1 MSLRLND
8 TDRAQLLRV
17 ARESIKTG
25 LLSGRPSP
33 VNPAEYSETL
43 QREGAAFV
51 TLHKHGDLR
60 GCIGSL
66 EPHRPLVLDV
76 AEHAFDAAFRDPRFP
91 PVTKHELPD
100 IALHIAVLTPME
112 PIPCDSEEDL
122 LRKVRPGQDGL
133 VIQEGEHRGTFL
145 PAVWETLPE
154 PRRFLKH
161 LKQKAGLPQDYWS
174 DTLVFYRYET
184 IAIDEAA

>member
-1 MSLRLND
+1 MSLHLD
-8 TDRAQLLRV
+8 DGERAKLLLI
-17 ARESIKTG
+17 ARESIKSG
-25 LLSGRPSP
+25 LYSGRPP
-33 VNPAEYSETL
+33 AINPADYSESL
-43 QREGAAFV
+43 KHDGAAFV
-51 TLHKHGDLR
+51 TLHKNGELR

-91 PVTKHELPD
+91 PVTENELAYL
-100 IALHIAVLTPME
+100 ALHIAVLTPME
-112 PIPCDSEEDL
+112 PLPCDSEEDL
-122 LRKVRPGQDGL
+122 LQKVRPGQDGL
-133 VIQEGEHRGTFL
+133 VIEEGEHRGTFL

-184 IAIDEAA
+184 ITIDEAA